1 MAGAAAPQPSQGSRQ
16 QCKHRERR
24 TKRREA
30 HPTLLRRGLVRAP
43 QGLVADAGAG
53 PQSDGPGLR
62 DQPRRG
68 DLHRGPRCLLPGRD
82 RVPGGRDAGMTEV
95 STETRAPE
103 KRWYV
108 IHTYSGYENKVKA
121 NLEHR
126 IESMGMEDKIFQ
138 VLVPMEDEI
147 EIRQGQRHTVQKKVY
162 PGYVLVEMIL
172 DPDSWFVV
180 RNTPGV
186 TSFVG
191 GANIPGVRSEPI
203 PLDENEVKQILRH
216 MGVETP
222 KFRVAFTKGQS
233 VRVTDGPFAEFIGT
247 VDEVNPERNKVK
259 VLVSIFGRET
269 PVGTALGP
277 HGINIVEFTKSYNE
291 KTADKTGQVI
301 PAQITIFEDRSF
313 SFILKTPPAADLLRK
328 AAGVE
333 KGAGTPK
340 RESVGRVSRDQVRQ
354 IAETKMADLNAN
366 DIEAAMK
373 QVEGTARSM
382 GIEVV

>member
-1 MAGAAAPQPSQGSRQ
+1 
-16 QCKHRERR
+16 
-24 TKRREA
+24 
-30 HPTLLRRGLVRAP
+30 
-43 QGLVADAGAG
+43 
-53 PQSDGPGLR
+53 
-62 DQPRRG
+62 
-68 DLHRGPRCLLPGRD
+68 
-82 RVPGGRDAGMTEV
+82 MTETT
-95 STETRAPE
+95 TETRAPE

-172 DPDSWFVV
+172 DPESWFVV

-191 GANIPGVRSEPI
+191 SGNIPGMRSEPI
-203 PLDENEVKQILRH
+203 PLDETEVKQILRH

-222 KFRVAFTKGQS
+222 KYRVAFTKGQS

-247 VDEVNPERNKVK
+247 VDEVNPERNKLK

-269 PVGTALGP
+269 PVELD
-277 HGINIVEFTKSYNE
+277 FL
-291 KTADKTGQVI
+291 Q
-301 PAQITIFEDRSF
+301 
-313 SFILKTPPAADLLRK
+313 
-328 AAGVE
+328 VE
-333 KGAGTPK
+333 K
-340 RESVGRVSRDQVRQ
+340 
-354 IAETKMADLNAN
+354 L
-366 DIEAAMK
+366 
-373 QVEGTARSM
+373 
-382 GIEVV
+382 

>member
-1 MAGAAAPQPSQGSRQ
+1 MNRFRQFIKESWSELKKVSWPSRIQVRNL
-16 QCKHRERR
+16 
-24 TKRREA
+24 TV
-30 HPTLLRRGLVRAP
+30 LVFVDLVRGRACTSRSP
-43 QGLVADAGAG
+43 TRATTTSIRCAGGAE
-53 PQSDGPGLR
+53 R
-62 DQPRRG
+62 
-68 DLHRGPRCLLPGRD
+68 
-82 RVPGGRDAGMTEV
+82 MTEQL
-95 STETRAPE
+95 TTIRAPE

-172 DPDSWFVV
+172 DPESWFVV

-191 GANIPGVRSEPI
+191 SGNIPGMRSEPI
-203 PLDENEVKQILRH
+203 PLDETEVKQILRH

-222 KFRVAFTKGQS
+222 KYRVAFTKGQS

-247 VDEVNPERNKVK
+247 VDEVNPERNKLK

-269 PVGTALGP
+269 PVELD
-277 HGINIVEFTKSYNE
+277 FL
-291 KTADKTGQVI
+291 Q
-301 PAQITIFEDRSF
+301 
-313 SFILKTPPAADLLRK
+313 
-328 AAGVE
+328 VE
-333 KGAGTPK
+333 K
-340 RESVGRVSRDQVRQ
+340 
-354 IAETKMADLNAN
+354 L
-366 DIEAAMK
+366 
-373 QVEGTARSM
+373 
-382 GIEVV
+382 

>member
-1 MAGAAAPQPSQGSRQ
+1 MQRLRRYFDEVWSELKKVTWPTRAQVRNLTILVFAMSLVVGLYITVLDLIFTGPLGLCSGR
-16 QCKHRERR
+16 RR
-24 TKRREA
+24 TMM
-30 HPTLLRRGLVRAP
+30 T
-43 QGLVADAGAG
+43 
-53 PQSDGPGLR
+53 
-62 DQPRRG
+62 
-68 DLHRGPRCLLPGRD
+68 DLQ
-82 RVPGGRDAGMTEV
+82 T
-95 STETRAPE
+95 TETKAPE

-172 DPDSWFVV
+172 DPESWFVV

-191 GANIPGVRSEPI
+191 GANIPGVRNEPI
-203 PLDENEVKQILRH
+203 PLDENEVKQILRQ

-222 KFRVAFTKGQS
+222 KYRVAFNKGQS

-247 VDEVNPERNKVK
+247 VDEINPERNKVK

-269 PVGTALGP
+269 PVELD
-277 HGINIVEFTKSYNE
+277 FL
-291 KTADKTGQVI
+291 Q
-301 PAQITIFEDRSF
+301 
-313 SFILKTPPAADLLRK
+313 
-328 AAGVE
+328 VE
-333 KGAGTPK
+333 K
-340 RESVGRVSRDQVRQ
+340 
-354 IAETKMADLNAN
+354 L
-366 DIEAAMK
+366 
-373 QVEGTARSM
+373 
-382 GIEVV
+382 